1 MSGVGKSSVLGEL
14 RRRGYPAVDTD
25 YDGWTLADGTW
36 DEERMAQLLASPLD
50 LVVSGTAENQGSFYD
65 RFDDVVLLAAP
76 LNVLIERV
84 TGRTNNPYGKSV
96 ADQARIAYYLETVEP
111 LLRQGATVELDSRLP
126 THELADQIE
135 QLITRRS

>member
-1 MSGVGKSSVLGEL
+1 
-14 RRRGYPAVDTD
+14 
-25 YDGWTLADGTW
+25 
-36 DEERMAQLLASPLD
+36 
-50 LVVSGTAENQGSFYD
+50 
-65 RFDDVVLLAAP
+65 
-76 LNVLIERV
+76 
-84 TGRTNNPYGKSV
+84 V